1 MAVHPLVAGIES
13 VRKNWGWFLVLGVV
27 LIVLGL
33 LALGAP
39 FVVTLLTMIW
49 FGWLL
54 LIGAIFEVVSAVQSR
69 QWGGFFL
76 HLAAG
81 LLYGMLGL
89 VMVRHPVEMSVTFT
103 LLLAAYFLASGVF
116 RAIAGVATPLPH
128 RGWIV
133 LSGLINIVLGIMIWN
148 AWPSSALWFIGMCVG
163 IDLIFHG
170 WSWVM
175 FALAA
180 KRMPAVV

>member
-13 VRKNWGWFLVLGVV
+13 VRKNWGWFLVLGIV
-27 LIVLGL
+27 LIVLGT

-39 FVVTLLTMIW
+39 LVVTLLTMIW

-116 RAIAGVATPLPH
+116 RAIAG
-128 RGWIV
+128 
-133 LSGLINIVLGIMIWN
+133 
-148 AWPSSALWFIGMCVG
+148 
-163 IDLIFHG
+163 
-170 WSWVM
+170 
-175 FALAA
+175 
-180 KRMPAVV
+180 